1 MGFSRRI
8 DPVRR
13 IREQIDVAEKVSRL
27 GMAVPLEFKNEQM
40 ENLTIFANCF
50 VFSSQRLNEFVDEIV
65 KTTYEETFN
74 LIKRRMAV
82 EDET

>member
-1 MGFSRRI
+1 
-8 DPVRR
+8 
-13 IREQIDVAEKVSRL
+13 
-27 GMAVPLEFKNEQM
+27 MAVPLEFKNEQM
-40 ENLTIFANCF
+40 ENLAIFANCF
-50 VFSSQRLNEFVDEIV
+50 VFSSQHLNDFVDEIV